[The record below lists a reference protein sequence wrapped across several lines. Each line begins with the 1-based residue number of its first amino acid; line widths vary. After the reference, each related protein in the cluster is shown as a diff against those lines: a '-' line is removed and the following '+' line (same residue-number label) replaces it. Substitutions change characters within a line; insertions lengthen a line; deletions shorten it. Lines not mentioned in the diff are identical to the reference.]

1 MLVLGARFGFL
12 SAQLRG
18 SSDRLV
24 QENLGNRGLKFDGVA
39 ITFAVALDLVVLTQ
53 LVKS

>member
-1 MLVLGARFGFL
+1 MLVLVARFRFL

-24 QENLGNRGLKFDGVA
+24 RENLDNRGLKFDAVA
-39 ITFAVALDLVVLTQ
+39 ITFAVALDLVVLIQ